1 MKTIINLLIIPF
13 LLLTLSSAN
22 AQTQTMWS
30 RIEKQ
35 TNINDVTLPV
45 ISDNW
50 VKYSKGVGQNAS
62 ITTADC
68 IALKFDI
75 TSTKL
80 SSIKS
85 NPNVFYDLFSFQHDP
100 RNSEAF
106 SVFQLQL
113 RYQSSSSNYKFRIVR
128 QNHFLDGRKLGFLFL
143 YNIEDLL
150 IPSASTTT
158 QNMHLLL
165 SDCGA
170 VLWQNVSST
179 GEPLRT
185 APLFFGY
192 PSNGY
197 HSAGTIQYGIIDY
210 LRYNTDTTYDL
221 NIRNYGVTNFV
232 LRKPKQSFKT
242 LSQMIF
248 ENSNTTSNPIRN
260 QRLSGESSSSEET
273 LSIDDSVLFS
283 SSIKLHPNP
292 SNGQFNIDLPMTEPG
307 NVSFEIFNMNGQKV
321 FEQKQVEFFQGSTTH
336 HLDTQNKLTSGVYFL
351 NVTGPNFSQKT
362 KLIIK

>member
-22 AQTQTMWS
+22 AQTMWS
-30 RIEKQ
+30 RIQKQ
-35 TNINDVTLPV
+35 TNIGDVTLPT
-45 ISDNW
+45 SDRY
-50 VKYSKGVGQNAS
+50 KTYTTGVGTNAS
-62 ITTADC
+62 TTTADC
-68 IALKFDI
+68 IALKFEI
-75 TSTKL
+75 SGSVLTYIRNNRNVHYRLFSLEHRKVSTQGVR
-80 SSIKS
+80 SY
-85 NPNVFYDLFSFQHDP
+85 YDLTLTHDGT
-100 RNSEAF
+100 NF
-106 SVFQLQL
+106 L
-113 RYQSSSSNYKFRIVR
+113 FRIYKL
-128 QNHFLDGRKLGFLFL
+128 NHFLEGRKL
-143 YNIEDLL
+143 NIEYYYQIKDIL
-150 IPSASTTT
+150 IPGTATTI
-158 QNMHLLL
+158 QYMYLLL

-170 VLWQNVSST
+170 ILWQDENNSST
-179 GEPLRT
+179 TGTKIRT

-197 HSAGTIQYGIIDY
+197 HGGGTNQYGINDY
-210 LRYNTDTTYDL
+210 LKFP
-221 NIRNYGVTNFV
+221 TNSEYALHVHNNRVDGLV
-232 LRKPKQSFKT
+232 LRKPK
-242 LSQMIF
+242 
-248 ENSNTTSNPIRN
+248 ENFRTISLQILPDPNGTITNPIRN

-351 NVTGPNFSQKT
+351 NVTAPNFSQKT

>member
-30 RIEKQ
+30 RIKKQ
-35 TNINDVTLPV
+35 SNVSDVTL
-45 ISDNW
+45 STYNTAA
-50 VKYSKGVGQNAS
+50 KTYYTGVGTDALT
-62 ITTADC
+62 TTADC
-68 IALKFDI
+68 IALKFQIRGADLV
-75 TSTKL
+75 T
-80 SSIKS
+80 IK
-85 NPNVFYDLFSFQHDP
+85 
-100 RNSEAF
+100 NSEATYPLF
-106 SVFQLQL
+106 EIMHTKFGSNDREARYALFIKFVDNKFQFMIE
-113 RYQSSSSNYKFRIVR
+113 YSNDFLINRKFNYDIADV
-128 QNHFLDGRKLGFLFL
+128 
-143 YNIEDLL
+143 L
-150 IPSASTTT
+150 IPSTRTTI
-158 QNMHLLL
+158 QYFGLLL
-165 SDCGA
+165 SDHGA
-170 VLWQNVSST
+170 ILWQDDTSTSSSI
-179 GEPLRT
+179 RT

-192 PSNGY
+192 PSNSY
-197 HSAGTIQYGIIDY
+197 AGTGVTAKNGVVDY
-210 LRYNTDTTYDL
+210 LKHNTNSDYDVK
-221 NIRNYGVTNFV
+221 ITNHRVDGFI
-232 LRKPKQSFKT
+232 LRKPQANFNT
-242 LSQMIF
+242 LSQMIMQ
-248 ENSNTTSNPIRN
+248 NTTNLILN

-351 NVTGPNFSQKT
+351 NVTAPNFSQKT